1 MSNRIKKFELRG
13 EVETNLKHSPPLSAT
28 NTTVLVCFQITQT
41 NSAQSWDTGCTVGS
55 ATFAGTE
62 EAVSIQ
68 THGAPLLS
76 SAIYSI
82 YYSRYSTPY
91 LSGEGGEGGLVGG
104 GCCGE
109 RTRDVV
115 IRRYRTTGIYTF
127 G

>member
-1 MSNRIKKFELRG
+1 MK
-13 EVETNLKHSPPLSAT
+13 PSARR
-28 NTTVLVCFQITQT
+28 NQPQKGPVVQLPEGGFQHPFQ
-41 NSAQSWDTGCTVGS
+41 V
-55 ATFAGTE
+55 
-62 EAVSIQ
+62 
-68 THGAPLLS
+68 LS

-82 YYSRYSTPY
+82 YYSGYSTPY
-91 LSGEGGEGGLVGG
+91 LSGEGKGGGLDGG